1 MSGLQELPESLHKAA
16 VGGVVLYFALVIYAA
31 VAGDALAFLVSE
43 LLFGLIAFGVGV
55 VLINAHRGERSP
67 LFAAGVALTVGGL
80 AQFGWV
86 LTRDGSFDLLA
97 TGGVVAGVAFYFYSV
112 YVE

>member
-1 MSGLQELPESLHKAA
+1 MSGLQELPESVHKAA
-16 VGGVVLYFALVIYAA
+16 VGGVILYFVLTIYSV
-31 VAGDALAFLVSE
+31 VADNALAFLVSE
-43 LLFGLIAFGVGV
+43 VLFGLIALGVGA
-55 VLINAHRGERSP
+55 VLVNAHRGERSP